1 MLADLG
7 KKVLK
12 FLEEVGEVVGLVGNC
27 FRALLQKKLH
37 MRNFMEQ
44 VARLGFDS
52 LPIVLITLFFVGM
65 VFAIQTAREFLRY
78 GAGNV
83 VGGVIG
89 ISLWREMAPA
99 LGAVVFAARVGSAI
113 TAELG
118 TMKVTE
124 QIDSLRAMGIN
135 YVYYLVAPRF
145 WAASVVMPLLVV
157 LADVVGLLGGFMVA
171 NLVYNINGRIFFDSA
186 QKLLGM
192 SDIYGGLIK
201 ASIFG
206 MLIAAISCYKGMQT
220 YGGAK
225 GVGEFTTKSVVTSLL
240 TIFILNYILSSILFR

>member
-7 KKVLK
+7 KNVLI
-12 FLEEVGEVVGLVGNC
+12 FLEEVGDVVGLVWQC
-27 FRALLQKKLH
+27 LTTIIQRKLH
-37 MRNFMEQ
+37 MRNFIEQ

-52 LPIVLITLFFVGM
+52 LPIVLVTLLFVGM

-78 GAGNV
+78 GAGSV

-124 QIDSLRAMGIN
+124 QIDSLRSMGIN
-135 YVYYLVAPRF
+135 YVQYLVAPRF

-157 LADVVGLLGGFMVA
+157 LADVVGLMGGFIVA
-171 NLVYNINGRIFFDSA
+171 NLVYNINAQVFFDSA
-186 QKLLGM
+186 QNLLRM

-206 MLIAAISCYKGMQT
+206 MLVAAISCNKGMAT
-220 YGGAK
+220 HGGAK
-225 GVGEFTTKSVVTSLL
+225 GVGEYTTKSVVTSLL
-240 TIFILNYILSSILFR
+240 VIFVLNYILSSILFR

>member
-1 MLADLG
+1 MLAQLG
-7 KKVLK
+7 KRVIE
-12 FLEEVGEVVGLVGNC
+12 FLDDVGDVVGLAGNC
-27 FRALLQKKLH
+27 FRTLFQRKLH

-44 VARLGFDS
+44 VARLGYDS

-78 GAGNV
+78 GAGSV

-89 ISLWREMAPA
+89 ISIWRELSPA

-124 QIDSLRAMGIN
+124 QIDCLRSMGIN
-135 YVYYLVAPRF
+135 YIHYLVAPRF
-145 WAASVVMPLLVV
+145 WAAFFVMPLLIV
-157 LADVVGLLGGFMVA
+157 LADVVGLFGGFIVA
-171 NLVYNINGRIFFDSA
+171 NFVYNINAQMFFDSA
-186 QKLLGM
+186 QTLLRM

-201 ASIFG
+201 AAVFG
-206 MLIAAISCYKGMQT
+206 TMIAAISCNKGMAT
-220 YGGAK
+220 HGGAK
-225 GVGEFTTKSVVTSLL
+225 GVGEYTTQSVVTSLL
-240 TIFILNYILSSILFR
+240 VIFVLNYILSSVLFR